1 MLNKLFKSKK
11 ESELMLKK
19 ETLYK
24 KINKIENKIK
34 EQEKI
39 LSKKNETIRENEKN
53 KEENW
58 QEIEIKLKKYY
69 KENEELREILKK
81 GEKIISKNSLK
92 YNYLVPIEKYLF
104 EAKAKELVIVL
115 KNKGN
120 NYVQDLNEY
129 IIKYLSI
136 EENLKLYLIKK
147 FEKFKRF
154 DISWEVKTYL
164 INGEEISK
172 VYTKNRKLINILY
185 NENKKF
191 MSELEEYDF
200 KKLTNNGYSLEE
212 IENFERVFQDYISKF
227 RIEVF

>member
-19 ETLYK
+19 ETLYE

-39 LSKKNETIRENEKN
+39 LSKKNEIIRENEKN

-115 KNKGN
+115 KNKRN

-212 IENFERVFQDYISKF
+212 IENFERVFQNYISKF